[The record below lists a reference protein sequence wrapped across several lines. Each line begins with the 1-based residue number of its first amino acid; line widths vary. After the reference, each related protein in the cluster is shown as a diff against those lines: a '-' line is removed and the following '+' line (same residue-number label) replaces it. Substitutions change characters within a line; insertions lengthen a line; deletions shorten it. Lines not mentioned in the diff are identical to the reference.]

1 MGELEQLLST
11 GWCSALDVHAGL
23 FLARQAKTLRPEL
36 GVVTALA
43 SRATRQGH
51 TCLPLSAITAELR
64 EAGLDPAAYAATEG
78 LRAVLLES
86 GMVGFAGS
94 GCPLIL
100 DEKGRVYL
108 LRYFREEQ
116 AVAQA
121 LLLRTRGLA
130 SVNLA
135 QARPLLQELFPQR
148 TADPAAIDWQRTA
161 AALALLKRLVVITG
175 GPGSGKT
182 YTVARILAIMLALTP
197 GKLRIGLAAPTG
209 KAALRLQESIRFA
222 RQSLPAGL
230 GARVPDQAQTVHR
243 LLRFQPEQQLF
254 LHHLGNPLHLDLL
267 IVDEAS
273 MIDISLMASLLSAL
287 PASCRLILLGD
298 RDQLASV
305 EAGSLLVDI
314 CGPGNEGGVRWS
326 SVLHRQLTE
335 LTACRYACPESD
347 QAIDDSLVVLQQSY
361 RFAQQS
367 GVARLAQAV
376 TMANLAELSALLEQ
390 QGEDVRVVEAT
401 GNAEITML
409 KEQISRLYAPLF
421 TAAGPQE
428 ALLIFSANRIL
439 CALREGPTGVEGIN
453 ALAEQLFRHSG
464 RIASGQRIYQGLPLM
479 ILHNDYTVGLFNGDT
494 GIVWPD
500 DQGTLRAWFWDDT
513 NDVRAIPLAS
523 LPAWQPAFA
532 MTVHKAQGSEFEQVV
547 LVCPQE
553 DKPILT
559 AELLYTAV
567 TRARKTITVFAGREV
582 LQQAILRRVARHS
595 GLADRLRGEGSE
607 LAAARK

>member
-1 MGELEQLLST
+1 MGELEQLLAT
-11 GWCSALDVHAGL
+11 GWCSALDVYAGH

-51 TCLPLSAITAELR
+51 TCLPLSAIAAELR
-64 EAGLDPAAYAATEG
+64 EAGLDPAAYAETEG

-86 GMVGFAGS
+86 GVVGLADS

-100 DEKGRVYL
+100 DDRGRVFL

-121 LLLRTRGLA
+121 LLLRTQGLVA
-130 SVNLA
+130 VNQT
-135 QARPLLQELFPQR
+135 QARQWLQELFPQR
-148 TADPAAIDWQRTA
+148 PDEPAALDWQRTA

-182 YTVARILAIMLALTP
+182 YTVARILAIMVALAP
-197 GKLRIGLAAPTG
+197 RKIRIGLAAPTG
-209 KAALRLQESIRFA
+209 KAALRLQESIGVA

-230 GARVPDQAQTVHR
+230 GALVPDQAQTVHR
-243 LLRFQPEQQLF
+243 LLRFQPEQHLF
-254 LHHLGNPLHLDLL
+254 QHGTDNPLHLDLL

-273 MIDISLMASLLSAL
+273 MIDISLMASLLNAL

-305 EAGSLLVDI
+305 EAGNLLGDI
-314 CGPGNEGGVRWS
+314 CGPVSEGVRWS
-326 SVLHRQLTE
+326 NALRRQLTE
-335 LTACRYACPESD
+335 LTDYQFDCPEAD

-367 GVARLAQAV
+367 GIARFAQAV
-376 TMANLAELSALLEQ
+376 TTENPVALTELWAE
-390 QGEDVRVVEAT
+390 QGDGLRLVTAT
-401 GNAEITML
+401 GGAEITAL
-409 KEQISRLYAPLF
+409 KEEISRLYAPLF
-421 TAAGPQE
+421 SAASPE
-428 ALLIFSANRIL
+428 AALHIFSASRIL
-439 CALREGPTGVEGIN
+439 CVLRDGVTGVEGIN
-453 ALAEQLFRHSG
+453 ALAEQLLCHSG
-464 RIASGQRIYQGLPLM
+464 RIASASGQRIWPGLPLM
-479 ILHNDYTVGLFNGDT
+479 ILRNDYTLGLFNGDT
-494 GIVWPD
+494 GIIWPD
-500 DQGTLRAWFWDDT
+500 DRAELQAWFWDDT
-513 NDVRAIPLAS
+513 KAVRAIPLAS

-532 MTVHKAQGSEFEQVV
+532 MTVHKAQGSEFAQVV
-547 LVCPQE
+547 LVLPQD

-567 TRARKTITVFAGREV
+567 TRARKTITVFAEGEV
-582 LQQAILRRVARHS
+582 LRQAMHRRVARHS
-595 GLADRLRGEGSE
+595 GLADRLRREG
-607 LAAARK
+607 LG